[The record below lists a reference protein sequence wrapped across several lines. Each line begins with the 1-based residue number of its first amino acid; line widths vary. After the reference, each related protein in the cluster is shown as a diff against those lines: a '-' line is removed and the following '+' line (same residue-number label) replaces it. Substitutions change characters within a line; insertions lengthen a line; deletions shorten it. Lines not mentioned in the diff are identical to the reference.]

1 MRSNRNHHVSTSI
14 VCIIILVI
22 GFTVQQQEEAKPEPE
37 EPHCMK
43 FYRKDL
49 LETWYVPPTSNL
61 CNIDKPTYSSF
72 YYGITAKGDDL
83 FIMSRDIK
91 TSINSMK
98 ISEKTFMGGVF
109 SVAIFKE
116 NQRFSHFLTITPTED
131 QEKLYSFE
139 YILDESQ
146 FNGQYRS
153 TYYVK
158 ESDISIKGAD
168 TRSAITLAVILTQ
181 IFIVSN
187 VLCHKKAWMQ
197 LGLAFNTMFIIPT
210 SFILANFEF
219 KTLKSLCIT
228 LGIVLLV
235 AIVIAYLYMRNNN
248 LVIGMIFGAL
258 FFLYYVL
265 AGTREL
271 STPRN
276 FFIVGVVLITG
287 AIVWFNTIGTKAAKI
302 SYIVQYCS
310 FWIQIFFFWAYL
322 SVMTI
327 PELWVRVSGCPSE
340 YKVGISGK
348 SFGSMILPWTTA
360 FVILILQYVVVSVKF
375 DFSLFNFGANK
386 SSKPETLAMDS
397 GDKL

>member
-219 KTLKSLCIT
+219 KTLKNLCIT
-228 LGIVLLV
+228 LGVVLLV

-276 FFIVGVVLITG
+276 FFIVGVVMITG